1 MHRDLAKP
9 VLLGVLCGLAASAQ
23 AATVRGLAMIGT
35 AADHARSDAFT
46 ESLDKAP
53 FGLDAPAA
61 RLTLQLDAPLFSNIV
76 ATAVADAD
84 SQRSSVL
91 DLQEAWLGWN
101 PVPDSPWRMRAKLG
115 AFFPLTSLE
124 VSYDQVGWNAA
135 RTISG
140 SAVNSW
146 IAQEIRVIGTEF
158 TGQWRGALLGSP
170 HTFTTRLGVFEGNDP
185 AGTEISWRGWDL
197 SGRVT
202 GLFQKLR
209 LPDLPVYGP
218 SGPISRQTRNVHV
231 FREIDHRPGWYG
243 ALGYAYEGVL
253 EVEALHYDNRADP
266 LRVKSGQ
273 YGWRTRFDHVGL
285 TLHLPQG
292 FELLAQGMHGGTLM
306 GPNAVHTRFGAWYLL
321 ATHTLGPGHATLRY
335 DWFHTT
341 DRDIMPLPDPNGE
354 SGHAWALAYSL
365 PLPHSLTLIS
375 EALRVDSARPAR
387 TLIGVVPRQKE
398 SSLSL
403 ELRWAF

>member
-1 MHRDLAKP
+1 MRRAL
-9 VLLGVLCGLAASAQ
+9 VIRMLLGGLCGLASVAQ
-23 AATVRGLAMIGT
+23 GATVRGLAMIGST
-35 AADHARSDAFT
+35 ADHARSNAFT

-61 RLTLQLDAPLFSNIV
+61 RLTLQLDAPLFGDVV

-91 DLQEAWLGWN
+91 DMQEAWLGWN
-101 PVPDSPWRMRAKLG
+101 PVPTSAWRMRGKLG
-115 AFFPLTSLE
+115 AFFPVTSLE

-209 LPDLPVYGP
+209 LPDLPVYWP
-218 SGPISRQTRNVHV
+218 TGPISRQTCDVHV
-231 FREIDHRPGWYG
+231 FREVDHRPGWYG

-253 EVEALHYDNRADP
+253 DVEAMHYDNRADP
-266 LRVKSGQ
+266 LVVKSGQ

-285 TLHLPQG
+285 TLHLPAG
-292 FELLAQGMHGGTLM
+292 LDLLAQGMRGGTVM
-306 GPNAVHTRFGAWYLL
+306 GPNAVHARFAAWYLL
-321 ATHTLGPGHATLRY
+321 ATHELGPGSATLRY
-335 DWFHTT
+335 DWFQTI

-365 PLPHSLTLIS
+365 PLPHSLTLVT
-375 EALRVDSARPAR
+375 EALRVDSRRAAR
-387 TLIGVVPRQKE
+387 TLIGADPRQKE
-398 SSLSL
+398 SSLSF